1 MSEDICFRGC
11 PYGASMKKPKM
22 PKRERKRLKREEDDL
37 RDAGTR
43 VAEERMVQ
51 KERIVAAAVAR
62 ELARQGD
69 PANFHRA
76 EAVLIEAVLGLK

>member
-1 MSEDICFRGC
+1 
-11 PYGASMKKPKM
+11 MKKPKI

-62 ELARQGD
+62 ELARQAD